1 MFSTSPARPRSS
13 QPIPLALFTGLLV
26 SMAVLQA
33 CEPGD
38 NRGPGGSVEI
48 NLPSE
53 EIIQE
58 AFASISEEEIRAHV
72 QVLAS
77 DEFGGRAPSSI
88 GEERTI
94 QYLTEQFASLGLEP
108 GGENGSWVQEV
119 PMVAMTADPNMS
131 LTISGSGGTR
141 SFEYSEEFLAWTK
154 RVTDRVSVSGSE
166 LVFVGYGAVAPE
178 YGWDDYASVDV
189 AGKTV
194 IVLVNDPG
202 YATQDPALFNGN
214 AMTYYGRWTYKY
226 EEGARQGAAAVLI
239 VHETAP
245 AAYGWTTVQNTWGGR
260 QFDLVAE
267 DNNMGRVAG
276 EGWITLETAEAIFA
290 MAGVDYQESKAKAQV
305 PGFEA
310 VPMGD
315 LRASLEIANTIERSS
330 SRNFLAKIPGT
341 TRPDETV
348 IYMGH
353 WDHFGTDPSLE
364 GDQVFNGAVDNA
376 SGIASL
382 IEIAQAYT
390 LLDPGPERTVVF
402 WGTTAEEQ
410 GLLGSAY
417 YARNPIYPL
426 NKTAAAIN
434 IDALHIFGATRDYTI
449 VGYGNSELDDYAAR
463 ANSLVDRV
471 VKPNPEPE
479 KGSFYRSDHFPL
491 AKQGVPA
498 HYGKSG
504 HDNIEH
510 GEEWSRARSDAWTA
524 DRYHQVSDE
533 YSEDWDLGGA
543 MQDIAVWFRIGLEL
557 AYSGAFPAWH
567 EGTEFKATRDAMM
580 GG

>member
-1 MFSTSPARPRSS
+1 MSPTVFGSLRPLLISGLFFSTT
-13 QPIPLALFTGLLV
+13 LFL
-26 SMAVLQA
+26 A
-33 CEPGD
+33 CEPAATPEMGE
-38 NRGPGGSVEI
+38 GVEV

-53 EIIQE
+53 ENIEE
-58 AFASISEEEIRAHV
+58 AFASITEEEIREYV

-77 DEFGGRAPSSI
+77 DEFGGRAPSSP
-88 GEERTI
+88 GEQRTI
-94 QYLTEQFASLGLEP
+94 QYLTEQFSSLGLEP
-108 GGENGSWVQEV
+108 GGADRSWVQEV
-119 PMVAMTADPNMS
+119 PMVAVTADPGMN
-131 LTISGSGGTR
+131 LTIAGPGGTR
-141 SFEYSEEFLAWTK
+141 SFGYSSDFVAWTK
-154 RVTDRVSVSGSE
+154 RVTETVSVDGSE

-194 IVLVNDPG
+194 VVLVNDPG
-202 YATQDPALFNGN
+202 FATQDPELFNGN

-245 AAYGWTTVQNTWGGR
+245 AAYGWTTVQTTWGGR
-260 QFDLVAE
+260 QFNLVTD
-267 DNNMGRVAG
+267 DNNMGRVIA
-276 EGWITLETAEAIFA
+276 EGWITLETAETIFD
-290 MAGVDYQESKAKAQV
+290 MAGLDYHELKAQAQI

-310 VPMGD
+310 VPMGS
-315 LRASLEIANTIERSS
+315 LTASVEIENTIEPSTS
-330 SRNFLAKIPGT
+330 NNFLAKIPGT

-364 GDQVFNGAVDNA
+364 GDQIFNGAVDNA
-376 SGIASL
+376 SGIATL
-382 IEIAQAYT
+382 MEIAEAYT

-417 YARNPIYPL
+417 YAQNPIYEL
-426 NKTAAAIN
+426 QRTAGAIN
-434 IDALHIFGATRDYTI
+434 IDALHIYGATRDYTV
-449 VGYGNSELDDYAAR
+449 VGYGNSELDDYAVR
-463 ANSLVDRV
+463 ANDLLDRV

-510 GEEWSRARSDAWTA
+510 GSEWSRAQSDAWTA
-524 DRYHQVSDE
+524 NNYHQVTDE
-533 YSEDWDLGGA
+533 YSDDWDLGGA

-557 AYSGAFPAWH
+557 AYSNAFPSWN
-567 EGTEFKATRDAMM
+567 EGTEFKAVRDAMM